1 MRISV
6 LSGQGLENFLNG
18 NTVLSAS
25 TSGKK
30 RTESYDRVL
39 EYEITPEQGKAM
51 FEQAVAITGLGFSYD
66 LAYRNCDHIALSI
79 LGMGDVD
86 LWKFQIPNDSFD
98 VAVATA
104 LVSALYEKAR
114 NLWK

>member
-6 LSGQGLENFLNG
+6 LSGSGLENFLNG
-18 NTVLSAS
+18 STIFAAS

-39 EYEITPEQGKAM
+39 EYEITPEQGIAM

-79 LGMGDVD
+79 LGIGGIKAEKEM
-86 LWKFQIPNDSFD
+86 LPNDSFTG
-98 VAVATA
+98 AGGI
-104 LVSALYEKAR
+104 
-114 NLWK
+114 